1 MRATLVGADK
11 LLLTPRSA
19 GGTRFAMKTLST
31 MSHVPKHMQR
41 QTLHTYFYHYTC
53 ENINKILTLKEVFQ
67 TGSWNANKLT
77 AVMQRFEMETRKVQ
91 KREKQVK
98 AEMKPTVYYNT
109 IILI

>member
-1 MRATLVGADK
+1 MGVRATLVGADK
-11 LLLTPRSA
+11 LLLTSRSA

-67 TGSWNANKLT
+67 TGSWKANKQANSQQL
-77 AVMQRFEMETRKVQ
+77 
-91 KREKQVK
+91 
-98 AEMKPTVYYNT
+98 
-109 IILI
+109 